1 MVMATS
7 SGDEV
12 DRVVGDWQRE
22 LPGLD
27 VSSAAIVVPVT
38 RLAALLAERRTAV
51 LAPHGLDQSHLDVL
65 GVLLRSGAP
74 YRLTAGELTRRCRV
88 TAGATT
94 QRVTSM
100 EQAGLV
106 VREREDSDRRTV
118 HVALTPLGRDR
129 LRGVLD
135 DVVGADEALLVV
147 LTASERATLESLLRS
162 WQSRLEREDPTSQPS
177 DPAVTW

>member
-1 MVMATS
+1 MGMATS

-27 VSSAAIVVPVT
+27 VSSTGITLPVT
-38 RLAALLAERRTAV
+38 RLAALLAEGRAAV
-51 LAPHGLDQSHLDVL
+51 LSPHGLDQSHLEVL

-94 QRVTSM
+94 QRVTAM
-100 EQAGLV
+100 EELGLV
-106 VREREDSDRRTV
+106 ERSREPEDRRTV
-118 HVALTPLGRDR
+118 HVTLTTVGQQRVTEVLG
-129 LRGVLD
+129 
-135 DVVGADEALLVV
+135 DVVAADEALLSGLSAADRAVLEASLRGWLEVV
-147 LTASERATLESLLRS
+147 GAGL
-162 WQSRLEREDPTSQPS
+162 PS
-177 DPAVTW
+177 